1 VPKKLKQTS
10 VFPDPVWLSLG
21 SINTVLRCLLLQFAR
36 TVSEGRPCSMQ
47 LEDDVVQHL
56 YISIRVVSMITG
68 HFACHAGYGYTV

>member
-1 VPKKLKQTS
+1 
-10 VFPDPVWLSLG
+10 
-21 SINTVLRCLLLQFAR
+21 
-36 TVSEGRPCSMQ
+36 MQ